1 MIKLE
6 IIIFPLV
13 QNQSSLKSEY
23 LPLKAYLVN
32 LKFASTIT
40 IRTHL
45 MIKELQERQYY
56 MIFVSLVIDDI
67 PNCLI
72 FIIIKLLN
80 KNEKIPI
87 NIPIFM
93 HNSFECYF
101 ILK

>member
-1 MIKLE
+1 
-6 IIIFPLV
+6 
-13 QNQSSLKSEY
+13 
-23 LPLKAYLVN
+23 
-32 LKFASTIT
+32 
-40 IRTHL
+40 

-87 NIPIFM
+87 NLPIFLLI
-93 HNSFECYF
+93 SF
-101 ILK
+101 

>member
-6 IIIFPLV
+6 IIIFPLDI
-13 QNQSSLKSEY
+13 NHSSLKSY
-23 LPLKAYLVN
+23 LP
-32 LKFASTIT
+32 FASTIT

-87 NIPIFM
+87 NLPIFLLI
-93 HNSFECYF
+93 SF
-101 ILK
+101 